1 MVTLVNTSRELE
13 NLVTGLQTVLAAVA
27 YNRLVWCGALF
38 FCGALFLPALATSIS
53 HFCSGLV
60 VFCFLPITLL
70 ELKKKKSQKYS
81 FTKTAVIS
89 VTVWKSRQGRSNFK
103 KLEKFKNN
111 DYFFIREA
119 SKLLGA
125 WFLPFKMPYLV
136 YLQTVQAR

>member
-13 NLVTGLQTVLAAVA
+13 NLVTGFQTVVA
-27 YNRLVWCGALF
+27 TVTYNRLVCCSALF

-81 FTKTAVIS
+81 FTKTSVIS
-89 VTVWKSRQGRSNFK
+89 VTIWKSRQGRSNFK
-103 KLEKFKNN
+103 KLKSLKTM
-111 DYFFIREA
+111 II
-119 SKLLGA
+119 SL
-125 WFLPFKMPYLV
+125 
-136 YLQTVQAR
+136 